1 MKAPLA
7 VFGLG
12 NPLMSDDGIGICV
25 LQALEARTDL
35 PDGVELI
42 DLGTGGL
49 RIVHEAE
56 GRQKLIFIDCA
67 FMQEKPGTIRRFTPQ
82 EVKTLRLRMRHSLH
96 EGDILHHLEMAR
108 ALGVCPDEVV
118 ILGIEPQ
125 SVAPGQ
131 TLTPVLQD
139 ALDGY
144 VGQVLAE
151 IRRTAETESEDDSHH
166 A

>member
-1 MKAPLA
+1 MKTPLA

-12 NPLMSDDGIGICV
+12 NPLMSDDGIGIHV

-56 GRQKLIFIDCA
+56 GRQKLIFVDCA
-67 FMQEKPGTIRRFTPQ
+67 FMQEKPGTLRRFTPE
-82 EVKTLRLRMRHSLH
+82 EVKTLRPRMRHSLH
-96 EGDILHHLEMAR
+96 EGDLLHHLEMAR
-108 ALGVCPDEVV
+108 TLGVCPDEVV

-125 SVAPGQ
+125 SVEPGQ
-131 TLTPVLQD
+131 TLTPALQD
-139 ALDGY
+139 TLDGY
-144 VGQVLAE
+144 VEQVLSE
-151 IRRTAETESEDDSHH
+151 IRRSTNTEKGDPH